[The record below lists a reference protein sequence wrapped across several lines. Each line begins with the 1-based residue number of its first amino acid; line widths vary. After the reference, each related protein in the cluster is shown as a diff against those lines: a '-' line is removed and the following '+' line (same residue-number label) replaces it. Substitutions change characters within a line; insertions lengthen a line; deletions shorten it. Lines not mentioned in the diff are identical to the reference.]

1 MRRRKQRGRQRDEDR
16 PPERLCTVDKAI
28 ASDRRFFERWPYRRY
43 RIRRAFAGEV
53 EAFAETAGVEF
64 APVPPG
70 YVAAIIVQ
78 ALGPGVRLRQPILA
92 LRTND
97 FDVSEA
103 EAATVIAALR
113 AGQSPVILG
122 GPA

>member
-1 MRRRKQRGRQRDEDR
+1 MSTRRRVRRRAESQ
-16 PPERLCTVDKAI
+16 PPERPCAIEKALD
-28 ASDRRFFERWPYRRY
+28 SDRRFFERWPYRRY
-43 RIRRAFAGEV
+43 RIRRAFPGEV
-53 EAFAETAGVEF
+53 EEIAEIAGVEF

-78 ALGPGVRLRQPILA
+78 NLWPGVRLRQPILA

-103 EAATVIAALR
+103 EAAAVAAALR
-113 AGQSPVILG
+113 AGQSSVILG

>member
-1 MRRRKQRGRQRDEDR
+1 MSTRRRDGRHSEG
-16 PPERLCTVDKAI
+16 PSAIDKA
-28 ASDRRFFERWPYRRY
+28 AVSDRRFFERRPHRRY
-43 RIRRAFAGEV
+43 RIRRAFPGEIEQIA
-53 EAFAETAGVEF
+53 EAVGVEF

-78 ALGPGVRLRQPILA
+78 ALGPGMRVRRPILA

-97 FDVSEA
+97 FDLSDGEVVA
-103 EAATVIAALR
+103 VIAALR

-122 GPA
+122 GLS